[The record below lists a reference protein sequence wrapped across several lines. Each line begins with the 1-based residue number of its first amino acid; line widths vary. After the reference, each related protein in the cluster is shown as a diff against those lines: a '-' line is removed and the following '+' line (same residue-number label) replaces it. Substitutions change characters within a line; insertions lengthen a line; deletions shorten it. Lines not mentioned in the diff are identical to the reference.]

1 MTDAYGS
8 ASQRRAT
15 AWRQVARTALAGP
28 MADRLAPKT
37 LYRFLAGTDSD
48 FVPMSAAEA
57 AALHDPMA
65 ALFHG
70 GTFPL
75 TVSELL
81 AALDEGG
88 LVPKQSSF
96 LVGEAGQIPPEKA
109 PDLTRDFRF
118 AITRGRGSDAD
129 LAVSTGAVGDPREV
143 FLQVVAWDGDAG
155 VFNYYMRITE
165 TWVWVGDSHHALEEP
180 TRGNGCFDSH
190 VNGSLV
196 MKELRQPWLNWQS
209 MNSTT
214 LVADGDPLRD
224 NPLYRSLSG
233 AEHLEI
239 LVRSGIRRWTAARI
253 RRAVDGAGTIAHADR
268 LLRHLCTTTTVN
280 LTSTDRESTAVV
292 DDPAAADPLTLP
304 LGFWLNNDALL
315 DVLEIPADF
324 PRPTVAAQHY
334 ADSLTRHGFALVE
347 GSFRQPGD
355 SFFAFVVPEASA
367 EDTEVVSQLVSGG
380 ILTPHFAASLLMVD
394 FPNPVFSPRRA
405 ALLEQVPETV
415 QADPAGGGLS
425 QKLAERIRQASQG
438 RPGSPE
444 AEFTANWDLAETT
457 WPAAFAA
464 RINAYMAAVA
474 ANAATDDG
482 FDRYVRLAESRRR
495 EFRAMRLNEFALTLP
510 VTTIPSS
517 NPLLQMQEDGTVV
530 EKS

>member
-57 AALHDPMA
+57 AALRDPMA

-180 TRGNGCFDSH
+180 TRQR
-190 VNGSLV
+190 L
-196 MKELRQPWLNWQS
+196 LRQPRQ
-209 MNSTT
+209 
-214 LVADGDPLRD
+214 
-224 NPLYRSLSG
+224 
-233 AEHLEI
+233 
-239 LVRSGIRRWTAARI
+239 
-253 RRAVDGAGTIAHADR
+253 
-268 LLRHLCTTTTVN
+268 
-280 LTSTDRESTAVV
+280 
-292 DDPAAADPLTLP
+292 
-304 LGFWLNNDALL
+304 
-315 DVLEIPADF
+315 
-324 PRPTVAAQHY
+324 
-334 ADSLTRHGFALVE
+334 
-347 GSFRQPGD
+347 RQPGHEG
-355 SFFAFVVPEASA
+355 A
-367 EDTEVVSQLVSGG
+367 Q
-380 ILTPHFAASLLMVD
+380 
-394 FPNPVFSPRRA
+394 A
-405 ALLEQVPETV
+405 ALAE
-415 QADPAGGGLS
+415 
-425 QKLAERIRQASQG
+425 LAVDELDHPG
-438 RPGSPE
+438 RGRR
-444 AEFTANWDLAETT
+444 
-457 WPAAFAA
+457 PAA
-464 RINAYMAAVA
+464 
-474 ANAATDDG
+474 
-482 FDRYVRLAESRRR
+482 
-495 EFRAMRLNEFALTLP
+495 
-510 VTTIPSS
+510 
-517 NPLLQMQEDGTVV
+517 
-530 EKS
+530 